1 MGAPQQCMESV
12 LEMTMLK
19 LSILKHSKQYFKK
32 KNQVSKRIGFEVKKH
47 FYVQCSMYKLHS
59 STGDELY
66 QILHWNKK

>member
-1 MGAPQQCMESV
+1 MGASQQRVESV
-12 LEMTMLK
+12 LEMIMLK
-19 LSILKHSKQYFKK
+19 LSVLKHSKRYFF